1 MSIPFFEFHGD
12 SRHRGAQKDAG
23 SRGEFTGR
31 SDLLQHRAHWAAAR
45 AAMNKTQPQSLF
57 QASNRARLPVM
68 QCSRL
73 PLTDAPHRFFLGSEA
88 RAAFM
93 RLLEVLPER

>member
-1 MSIPFFEFHGD
+1 MALAGG
-12 SRHRGAQKDAG
+12 RGAQETPGAAFF
-23 SRGEFTGR
+23 SSEFKGYGG
-31 SDLLQHRAHWAAAR
+31 LLQHLDGGACCDEQDAA
-45 AAMNKTQPQSLF
+45 QSLF

-73 PLTDAPHRFFLGSEA
+73 PLTDASHRFFLGSEA

-93 RLLEVLPER
+93 RPLEVLPER